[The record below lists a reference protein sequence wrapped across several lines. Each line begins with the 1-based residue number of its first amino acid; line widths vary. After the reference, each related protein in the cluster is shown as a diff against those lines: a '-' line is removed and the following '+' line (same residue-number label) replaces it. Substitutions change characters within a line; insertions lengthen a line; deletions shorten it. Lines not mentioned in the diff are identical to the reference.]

1 MDEELTIDT
10 LYLKD
15 TSKPEG
21 EACNLDG
28 TLKDAG
34 QIKWVNSPSDV
45 VPPSFKNQDEHTL
58 DDTSEDD
65 HITKKRRVR

>member
-28 TLKDAG
+28 TLKDAS
-34 QIKWVNSPSDV
+34 QIEWVNSPSDV
-45 VPPSFKNQDEHTL
+45 VPPSFKNHDEHTL
-58 DDTSEDD
+58 DDKSEDD
-65 HITKKRRVR
+65 HITKKHRVR